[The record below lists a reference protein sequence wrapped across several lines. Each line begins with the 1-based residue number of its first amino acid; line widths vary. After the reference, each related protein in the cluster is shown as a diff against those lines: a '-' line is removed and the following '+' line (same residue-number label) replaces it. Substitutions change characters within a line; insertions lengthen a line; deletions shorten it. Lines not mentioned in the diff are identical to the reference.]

1 MRNLTYFPCC
11 DIYFIRILNFRYLSE
26 GELLDNVNNAQGGG
40 VGVSGS
46 SDQLNSSSHLTGA
59 TGDAVSSPQRGNY
72 YMWKPDPATSAG
84 EIVQNVLRYFF
95 LKSVNILLLIYLHA
109 IYHIF
114 GANLILFAFVRNINK
129 SWPLQKPLYIL

>member
-1 MRNLTYFPCC
+1 MRNLTYFPGC
-11 DIYFIRILNFRYLSE
+11 DIYFFRISNFRYLSE

-84 EIVQNVLRYFF
+84 EIVQNVLRDFF
-95 LKSVNILLLIYLHA
+95 L
-109 IYHIF
+109 
-114 GANLILFAFVRNINK
+114 
-129 SWPLQKPLYIL
+129 LQ